1 MSKKKIVMQTVN
13 REIYNKLN
21 LLNIVPEVI
30 IENNNKEI
38 TRIVNFINKKND
50 SVEARIL
57 SKDMVL
63 VKKKR
68 HDTMFDIYFR

>member
-1 MSKKKIVMQTVN
+1 MSKKKVVMQTVN

-57 SKDMVL
+57 SNNMVL